1 MDDFHIP
8 EELYYHGDEIF
19 DFVYVP
25 IPLALIREAVFE
37 KVSDSAKILYSLL
50 LNRMG
55 LSFKNSWE
63 DKNRRTYIIYTEKE
77 VMDILRIKPTTVRKL
92 FKELS
97 NINGTGIGLIKKERV
112 LNKPSRI
119 YVMNFRE
126 VQKKLEDLM
135 DSTEETSGRI
145 GQRLDEETA
154 AFGQRL
160 DEESETS
167 GQIGQRLD
175 KNAPEA
181 AYLQVSRKRDPRSVA
196 NAPHGQS

>member
-63 DKNRRTYIIYTEKE
+63 DKNKRTYIIYTEKE

-145 GQRLDEETA
+145 GQRSDEETA
-154 AFGQRL
+154 AFGQIGQKL
-160 DEESETS
+160 DE
-167 GQIGQRLD
+167 
-175 KNAPEA
+175 NAPEA
-181 AYLQVSRKRDPRSVA
+181 AYLQVSRERDSE
-196 NAPHGQS
+196 